1 LKIIH
6 IVCAAV
12 LTAND
17 VIDLQVLIIA
27 TVSALPTITSEHTL
41 FVIAILT
48 AIEFI

>member
-1 LKIIH
+1 MS
-6 IVCAAV
+6 ATV

-27 TVSALPTITSEHTL
+27 TVPALPTITSKHSL
-41 FVIAILT
+41 FVVAILT

>member
-1 LKIIH
+1 MS
-6 IVCAAV
+6 ATV

-27 TVSALPTITSEHTL
+27 TVSALPAITSKHTL
-41 FVIAILT
+41 FVVAILT

>member
-1 LKIIH
+1 MS
-6 IVCAAV
+6 ATV

-17 VIDLQVLIIA
+17 VIYLQVLIIA

-41 FVIAILT
+41 FVVAILT

>member
-1 LKIIH
+1 MS
-6 IVCAAV
+6 AAI

-27 TVSALPTITSEHTL
+27 TVSACPAITSEHSL

-48 AIEFI
+48 AI